1 MMVKGNVH
9 MEKMRATVV
18 TMYHLSDLHYS
29 VDYIGLYFG
38 IMDSIV
44 EL

>member
-1 MMVKGNVH
+1 MMVKYSVQ
-9 MEKMRATVV
+9 MEKMRLTVV
-18 TMYHLSDLHYS
+18 TMYRLSDLHYS

-38 IMDSIV
+38 IMHSIV